1 MPRDWIDLVDKR
13 AALKEQFPRLQA
25 LMNERPGCQVD
36 RDRQARYREENRRSV
51 ERAEQAAMA
60 ARHQEQDADRFIER
74 MQRWQRET
82 FLARLAEKNHERKT
96 A

>member
-13 AALKEQFPRLQA
+13 AALKEQFPRLQS
-25 LMNERPGCQVD
+25 LMNERPGCQAD

-51 ERAEQAAMA
+51 ERAAQAAI
-60 ARHQEQDADRFIER
+60 ARRRQEADADLFIEQMR
-74 MQRWQRET
+74 RREQET
-82 FLARLAEKNHERKT
+82 FLARLAEKTQGRKT

>member
-1 MPRDWIDLVDKR
+1 MTERDWTRLIDKR
-13 AALKEQFPRLQA
+13 AAVKEQFPALRS

-51 ERAEQAAMA
+51 EQAAAAAIA
-60 ARHQEQDADRFIER
+60 ARRQEADADLFIEQMR
-74 MQRWQRET
+74 RREQER
-82 FLARLAEKNHERKT
+82 FLARLQERKT